1 LQKTLT
7 NISMFLYFVGFLTF
21 TGLAFAEVK
30 PVGKIIGITGMVD
43 FRSASE
49 SESVAKGKAGSVKP
63 ISFTPWG
70 KAKPHQ
76 LVYAKDIFRTSRKSR
91 LKILFDDKSM
101 IALGPKSKM
110 KVASY
115 IYKPKEK
122 LRRGVINVA
131 QGLSMYIINKS
142 QKNKKSSFRI
152 VTPTANI
159 AARGTQGYISVSGTQ
174 TIVANQDGAVEVNN
188 SDLSVAGQKLVEA
201 MMKSIISLGQSP
213 SEPTALT
220 ESELAQIRNVI
231 IAWVGSR
238 FPDLITEGDGSGDD
252 EGDGEGE
259 GDFEEAFEL
268 FDDAFSE
275 SCTAG

>member
-1 LQKTLT
+1 MQKALIS
-7 NISMFLYFVGFLTF
+7 ISMFLCFVGYMTF
-21 TGLAFAEVK
+21 TGSAFAEEK
-30 PVGKIIGITGMVD
+30 PVGKIIGISGMVE

-49 SESVAKGKAGSVKP
+49 LESVAKGKTGSVKP

-76 LVYAKDIFRTSRKSR
+76 LVYTKDIFRTSRKSR
-91 LKILFDDKSM
+91 LKILFDDKSL

-115 IYKPKEK
+115 IYKPEEK

-159 AARGTQGYISVSGTQ
+159 AARGTQGYVSVSGSQ
-174 TIVANQDGAVEVNN
+174 TSVANQAGAVEVGNR
-188 SDLSVAGQKLVEA
+188 DISVAGQKLVEA
-201 MMKSIISLGQSP
+201 MMKSVIPLGQSP
-213 SEPTALT
+213 SDPMPLT
-220 ESELAQIRNVI
+220 EGELTQIRNVI
-231 IAWVGSR
+231 IAWGGSR
-238 FPDLITEGDGSGDD
+238 FPDMITEGDGSGSGG
-252 EGDGEGE
+252 EGD
-259 GDFEEAFEL
+259 GDFEEEFDL